1 VKTYII
7 DYAKEHGLT
16 LLLNSILFSPKSR
29 ENFAVNFKELSWNNY
44 LYKYSVLRDGALELE
59 TSVIYTTKTH
69 IPRSVRFNMTLN
81 LFGMSI
87 NFLDV
92 TVRVEGMDDIL
103 KSLIVDKLTS
113 EKLLKKIMEKPEQL
127 LDILKVVAAKVRLKL
142 KDN

>member
-1 VKTYII
+1 VKTFII
-7 DYAKEHGLT
+7 DYAKEHGLS
-16 LLLNSILFSPKSR
+16 LLLNPILFNPKSR

-44 LYKYSVLRDGALELE
+44 LYKYSVLRDGAFELE

-81 LFGMSI
+81 LFGMSV

-127 LDILKVVAAKVRLKL
+127 LDILKVLAAKV
-142 KDN
+142 NTI